1 MDVIFGGSRSPP
13 DPLHRTDLISKIS
26 CALMN
31 SSSIARMRST
41 AMKHELT
48 RSLKRLG
55 VLLLGI
61 FLVTAAAGVSDAAVK
76 QTTKPAKRTAKTV
89 KKTTP
94 NRTTPSITATTR
106 QPIAVSTSPA
116 LATSTTLPSQIGT
129 ATSTSPKIE
138 ETRADPAVRDAQD
151 FLRVSKVSTIR
162 MFRSMT
168 RIGIGGYGE
177 NALMVVCD
185 GSSTEIDAS
194 RFIQIVFKP
203 SIPPPFVEILG
214 AIAPGYIFQRNLSP
228 NMYVGVDD
236 STKKNQWLL
245 IYFGRFFP
253 TTNKFDAYEWAP
265 DFGGIAAF
273 CNGAGGLPGD
283 PDPKRSIAIPDL
295 VRVLE
300 YDNLDT
306 LVNRAQPGALTGHA
320 EVGLGAL
327 ITEDRVF
334 LSGVAFCADGKRT
347 PLSTDPDVTP
357 FPFRGFYPSFA
368 MFTSDLNK
376 RAQMETAIRAACP

>member
-273 CNGAGGLPGD
+273 CYP
-283 PDPKRSIAIPDL
+283 AIPTRKEASRSPTLCEFWNTTTSTPWSIGRNPAHLPDTPRSGS
-295 VRVLE
+295 VRSLPKIE
-300 YDNLDT
+300 YFCRGSHSAPMEN
-306 LVNRAQPGALTGHA
+306 GH
-320 EVGLGAL
+320 LCL
-327 ITEDRVF
+327 PIPT
-334 LSGVAFCADGKRT
+334 
-347 PLSTDPDVTP
+347 
-357 FPFRGFYPSFA
+357 
-368 MFTSDLNK
+368 
-376 RAQMETAIRAACP
+376 